1 MVDTGSAEKAE
12 AQRQQTDRQPGEGL
26 VARRQTHSP
35 MDFLQRHLPRVYQA
49 VQNALDYLGNVAAQV
64 FGAPPNAPR
73 PSNSGSKVAIGT
85 KTLQETNTSQGFPS
99 TDTGTGNRSMQG
111 SEHLSKSEDDVEATE
126 SSVGHM
132 EPPPAVEHEEI
143 CLDLSGVTM
152 HPNQELDLR
161 NRKGNGRTRRDL
173 EYQAHDKAEELS
185 SEIYF
190 KREEIGDLEI
200 SANASQD
207 GLARD
212 LGQTNG
218 SDTDVLMDKSDRWC
232 DVMPGHLESLVAGDR
247 EVLMAKAKDLENL
260 APVFKDE
267 IADKPT
273 PNYIEVT
280 DTLLDHSEGLKNQSP
295 LCQDVIVDVL
305 DKPMSIDVEVTK
317 TLLDNSEDQSPVS
330 QNITMDFLEQTD
342 TRDTEVLMDTS
353 EDLESP
359 AHVCEESG
367 MHTDLALRDTQCE
380 EIHLTSH
387 YLEDV
392 ESSAISYK
400 DRKMSAEKQTNTEVT
415 DSLQDKLE
423 DPGSSAQSY
432 NDESDMETRPEKI
445 MDDLIP
451 QIQNEE
457 DTMLVNPDLISTKE
471 EASLVCEQYKPI
483 LYEETN
489 VESIMIGKGE
499 LVSSDPQSN
508 IKDDEECVGEMV
520 SENQIHENILT
531 LENLE
536 NMYFLDSNIESVTEV
551 TIQREDIK
559 QESYHELSQSDQ
571 ESRQVEFT
579 NTLTTQDDE
588 EGRAIADISGE
599 GHNPSLVEEE
609 HHLGPSEVENA
620 SLEDVT
626 EIATSPVVENTVNL
640 KSSFAEQI
648 HFKQQ
653 VEEQECP
660 CNVDL
665 PEVHVSVEVE
675 PGVLDLIPSNLSV
688 NEEPHVTEQVPW
700 LEERMPLS
708 SLDLLHKTISP
719 VNECI
724 SDRGD
729 DENLSV
735 DVVEPENR
743 IFGEDKS
750 LQVSSESYREVEDKH
765 EYFIKQETHSNTE
778 IEKQGREIRVSL
790 TTDESEKI
798 TNYTSMEE
806 ANIPVHKETAL
817 PDVLIVESVHF
828 QVSHSEDEE
837 HSISQSDKA
846 TINLEEDRL
855 QDEGHIYSLDDVL
868 SGEQQLIQ
876 QEENDPKDYERSVW
890 YEECKDLTEKEE
902 YKSDIKIN
910 VPNQFGDFGED
921 LEEAEMSH
929 THVRSAEELSNSST
943 ESEEILLAQ
952 DTLSCEDPSSDKKE
966 DIEEREDM
974 QGSFIIIPE
983 ETFISLESDLQV
995 IKPTLVSGST
1005 PGMSSLLDMMSLQAT
1020 DKTEN
1025 DQTLEKDFVSEDEVG
1040 SLQKSGTLPAVFD
1053 ESKAVQTLVELSKTS
1068 TAELEFS
1075 NMRGEETPER
1085 NLSGDNTDSKE
1096 TSVLEVLEPDCRE
1109 HNDISSGQAMHSEYY
1124 YTDDDAFDKEMMRTE
1139 EHSTNGKHTVE
1150 ITDDISITVT
1160 EFQVFNTKGGNFY
1173 TLQDKPSNAV
1183 QDGKSLMGDH
1193 QPVREDID
1201 IPKHGTEHHESF
1213 GDSMQ
1218 EKDSLE
1224 HKVLPE
1230 NDDNKEASLRSI
1242 GESEQK
1248 EPPSE
1253 SGESWTENATGA
1265 GCLPQEQTE
1274 GFREIDIVQSN
1285 NIIKDKDSQMK
1296 LNITTVQEDHFLKL
1310 SGFEVDKKEDAFGK
1324 QVNLLAEEKSVE
1336 VHHDNLHEDSSLSEK
1351 QYFSTDGSQTYVAKE
1366 DKDCSLTD
1374 THHHYQTDLKMTT
1387 PPEDPAEILEESHW
1401 KPDHSTPEIS
1411 QSVEITREEHYPR
1424 LHNPLLTAEEYQG
1437 CQMEISQTLV
1447 DNRGTSIFEERNIPA
1462 EGMTESNKQVD
1473 VLLNK
1478 ESLPPG
1484 HSEQAAPV
1492 IEPESSVEEIGDTH
1506 KDLDLLSENQSLIDP
1521 WQVKTSSTEMAGETD
1536 VVIKSHSTSTSDQ
1549 SVPEKELVKEA
1560 CNLEDAPP
1568 DRPSEDIVVSEIST
1582 TSNLQENVTDILFG
1596 FSHTKIPIEEDLSIN
1611 GSIQA
1616 IPGPEIVISAD
1627 YGLPEDI
1634 ELESGHMVEEIKEE
1648 NYSEEEENLRST
1660 RSATDSVSS
1669 KNQRE
1674 HKDTYPA
1681 PSEPQTNLMEV
1692 PGPIEEDDEID
1703 GDMLPHRTLDL
1714 SAQKSRV
1721 QLRRKTSIRRRQGQ
1735 RQSLPEAQPSEQ
1747 PPPVHRPFS
1756 VALPGLVGK
1765 LPMQPSVTPMAHA
1778 VPPPAEERKEE
1789 RADAEE
1795 IAIKP
1800 KKVFPKHAGFGIPH
1814 PQMMQELQSR
1824 LLKKKPKE

>member
-1 MVDTGSAEKAE
+1 MFQCSGKRRLK
-12 AQRQQTDRQPGEGL
+12 QRFNVPQDNDPKYRIK
-26 VARRQTHSP
+26 
-35 MDFLQRHLPRVYQA
+35 
-49 VQNALDYLGNVAAQV
+49 DYLGNVAAQV

-85 KTLQETNTSQGFPS
+85 ETLQETNTSQGFPS
-99 TDTGTGNRSMQG
+99 TDTRTGTSSTQG
-111 SEHLSKSEDDVEATE
+111 SEHLLKSEDDVEARE
-126 SSVGHM
+126 SNVGHM
-132 EPPPAVEHEEI
+132 EPPPAVEHEDK
-143 CLDLSGVTM
+143 CLGLSGVTM

-161 NRKGNGRTRRDL
+161 NRKCNGRTRRDL
-173 EYQAHDKAEELS
+173 EYLAPEKAEELP

-190 KREEIGDLEI
+190 KSEEIGDLEI
-200 SANASQD
+200 SAIASQD
-207 GLARD
+207 GLAWD
-212 LGQTNG
+212 LGKTDRA
-218 SDTDVLMDKSDRWC
+218 DTDVLMDKSDRWC
-232 DVMPGHLESLVAGDR
+232 DVMTGHLESLVAGDR
-247 EVLMAKAKDLENL
+247 EVLLAKAKDLENL

-273 PNYIEVT
+273 PNDIEVT

-295 LCQDVIVDVL
+295 LYQDVIVDVL
-305 DKPMSIDVEVTK
+305 DKPMAIDVEVTK
-317 TLLDNSEDQSPVS
+317 TLLDNSEDRSPVC

-367 MHTDLALRDTQCE
+367 MHSDLELRDTQCE

-400 DRKMSAEKQTNTEVT
+400 DRKMSAEKQTNPEFT
-415 DSLQDKLE
+415 DCLQDKLE
-423 DPGSSAQSY
+423 DPESSPQSY
-432 NDESDMETRPEKI
+432 NDESDMETRSEKI

-457 DTMLVNPDLISTKE
+457 ETMLVNPDLISTKE

-483 LYEETN
+483 LYKETN
-489 VESIMIGKGE
+489 VELIMIGKGE
-499 LVSSDPQSN
+499 LVSSDPHSN
-508 IKDDEECVGEMV
+508 IKDGEESVGEMV
-520 SENQIHENILT
+520 SENQMNEKNILT
-531 LENLE
+531 PENPG
-536 NMYFLDSNIESVTEV
+536 NMDFLDSNIEYFTEV
-551 TIQREDIK
+551 TIQHEDIK

-579 NTLTTQDDE
+579 NTLTTQDGE

-626 EIATSPVVENTVNL
+626 EIATSPVVENREVQMRNESYMHSDSFTVNL

-665 PEVHVSVEVE
+665 PEVHISVEVE
-675 PGVLDLIPSNLSV
+675 PVVLDLIPSNLSV
-688 NEEPHVTEQVPW
+688 NEEPPVTEQVPL

-708 SLDLLHKTISP
+708 SLDQLHKTISP

-743 IFGEDKS
+743 IFVEDKS
-750 LQVSSESYREVEDKH
+750 LQGSSESYREVEDKH
-765 EYFIKQETHSNTE
+765 EYFIKEETHSNTE
-778 IEKQGREIRVSL
+778 IEKQRREIHISL
-790 TTDESEKI
+790 TTDESEGI

-806 ANIPVHKETAL
+806 DNIPVHKETAL
-817 PDVLIVESVHF
+817 PDVLIVESAHF
-828 QVSHSEDEE
+828 QVSHPEDEE

-846 TINLEEDRL
+846 TTNLEEDRQ
-855 QDEGHIYSLDDVL
+855 QDEGHSYSLDDVL

-876 QEENDPKDYERSVW
+876 QEENDPKEYERSVW
-890 YEECKDLTEKEE
+890 YEEYKAITGKEE

-910 VPNQFGDFGED
+910 VPNQFEDFGEG

-929 THVRSAEELSNSST
+929 TNVRSAEELSISST

-952 DTLSCEDPSSDKKE
+952 DTLSCDKKE
-966 DIEEREDM
+966 DIEEGEDM

-983 ETFISLESDLQV
+983 ETLISLESDTQV

-1005 PGMSSLLDMMSLQAT
+1005 PGMSSLLDVMSLQAT

-1025 DQTLEKDFVSEDEVG
+1025 DQTLEKDFVSEDEAG
-1040 SLQKSGTLPAVFD
+1040 SLQESGTLPAVFD
-1053 ESKAVQTLVELSKTS
+1053 ESKAVQNLIELSKTS
-1068 TAELEFS
+1068 TTEHEFS

-1085 NLSGDNTDSKE
+1085 NLSADNTDSKE
-1096 TSVLEVLEPDCRE
+1096 TSVIEVLEPDCRE
-1109 HNDISSGQAMHSEYY
+1109 HNGISSSQAMHSEYY
-1124 YTDDDAFDKEMMRTE
+1124 YTDDDAFDKEMMRRDE
-1139 EHSTNGKHTVE
+1139 RSTNGKHTVE
-1150 ITDDISITVT
+1150 ITDDISVTEFQVT

-1183 QDGKSLMGDH
+1183 EDGKSLMGDY

-1201 IPKHGTEHHESF
+1201 VPKHGTEHQESF
-1213 GDSMQ
+1213 SDSLQ

-1224 HKVLPE
+1224 HKVLLE
-1230 NDDNKEASLRSI
+1230 NDDNKEASLRSK
-1242 GESEQK
+1242 GESERK

-1253 SGESWTENATGA
+1253 SDESWTENATGA
-1265 GCLPQEQTE
+1265 GCLPQGETE

-1285 NIIKDKDSQMK
+1285 NIIKDKDSQIK
-1296 LNITTVQEDHFLKL
+1296 LNITTVPEDNFLKL

-1324 QVNLLAEEKSVE
+1324 QVNLFAGERSVE

-1351 QYFSTDGSQTYVAKE
+1351 QYFSTDGSQTYAAKE
-1366 DKDCSLTD
+1366 DKDCSLTE
-1374 THHHYQTDLKMTT
+1374 THHHYQTDLKVTT
-1387 PPEDPAEILEESHW
+1387 PPEDPAETLEESHW
-1401 KPDHSTPEIS
+1401 KPDHSPPEIS
-1411 QSVEITREEHYPR
+1411 QSDEITREEHYTR
-1424 LHNPLLTAEEYQG
+1424 LHDPLLTAEEVQG

-1447 DNRGTSIFEERNIPA
+1447 DNHGISIFEERNIPA
-1462 EGMTESNKQVD
+1462 EGMMESNKQVD

-1506 KDLDLLSENQSLIDP
+1506 KDLDLLSEIPSLIDP
-1521 WQVKTSSTEMAGETD
+1521 MQVKTSSTEMTEETD
-1536 VVIKSHSTSTSDQ
+1536 LVIKSHSTSTSDQ

-1582 TSNLQENVTDILFG
+1582 TSDLQENVTDILFG

-1648 NYSEEEENLRST
+1648 NYSEEEENIRST
-1660 RSATDSVSS
+1660 RSATDCVSS

-1681 PSEPQTNLMEV
+1681 PSEPQTNMMEV

-1735 RQSLPEAQPSEQ
+1735 RQSLPDPQPSEQ

-1765 LPMQPSVTPMAHA
+1765 PPIHPSVTPMAHA

-1789 RADAEE
+1789 RADTEE
-1795 IAIKP
+1795 LAIKP